1 MPNLRPATTLIASL
15 LFCASTTEAAAPVDR
30 YVVSGDGTVYDTRTK
45 LRWQQASSP
54 ALTHGE
60 AKSYCANLGGR
71 MPSIKELY
79 TLVDLSRADTPK
91 IDAAAFPDTQGNY
104 YWSTT
109 PSLHLSNRVLTIYF
123 NSGFIMTIA
132 TVAISKYPVRCI
144 RQ

>member
-1 MPNLRPATTLIASL
+1 MPNRRTATTLIATL

-30 YVVSGDGTVYDTRTK
+30 YVVSDDGTVYDTRTK

-54 ALTHGE
+54 AYTHSE
-60 AKSYCANLGGR
+60 AKYYCASLGAR

-79 TLVDLSRADTPK
+79 TLVELSRADGPK
-91 IDAAAFPDTQGNY
+91 IDGAAFPDTQGNY

-109 PSLHLSNRVLTIYF
+109 RYLHLSNRVLTVSF
-123 NSGFIMTIA
+123 NTGFIMAIETA
-132 TVAISKYPVRCI
+132 AISKYPVRCV